1 MIKLWRTEGRYIA
14 GYDKK
19 CGKWQTGN
27 EPFWKFIE
35 DYFRT
40 KYIIF
45 EFKNYSEV
53 ITQREIYTT
62 EKYLYA
68 KALRR
73 VAIIISCNGPD
84 DNAKKAIKG
93 ALGENGKLI
102 LNLSNM
108 DLANMLEYELNGN
121 SASEYLY
128 NILDELFIELEK

>member
-1 MIKLWRTEGRYIA
+1 M
-14 GYDKK
+14 
-19 CGKWQTGN
+19 
-27 EPFWKFIE
+27 
-35 DYFRT
+35 
-40 KYIIF
+40 
-45 EFKNYSEV
+45 
-53 ITQREIYTT
+53 
-62 EKYLYA
+62 YA

-73 VAIIISCNGPD
+73 VAIIISCNGSD